1 MEVGSLPRRPMTRMV
16 QLRDPL
22 ASVNSG
28 EAPQGDLR
36 EVQFIPARWLVLAL
50 AVAESLFSRERI
62 SKLGI
67 ASLVWAFTPRSLKI
81 AAAGLAVGVSLV
93 LLGAIAAITLLAIQ
107 LT

>member
-1 MEVGSLPRRPMTRMV
+1 MQRRPITRIL

-28 EAPQGDLR
+28 EAPQGNLR
-36 EVQFIPARWLVLAL
+36 DVQFIPARWLVLAL
-50 AVAESLFSRERI
+50 AVVESLFSRERI

-67 ASLVWAFTPRSLKI
+67 ASLVWAITPRSLKI
-81 AAAGLAVGVSLV
+81 AAAGLAVGVSIV
-93 LLGAIAAITLLAIQ
+93 LLGAIAAITLLALQ

>member
-1 MEVGSLPRRPMTRMV
+1 MA

-36 EVQFIPARWLVLAL
+36 DVQFIPARWLVLAL
-50 AVAESLFSRERI
+50 AAVESLFGRGRI

-81 AAAGLAVGVSLV
+81 AAAGLAVGVSIV
-93 LLGAIAAITLLAIQ
+93 LLGAIAAIALLALQ
-107 LT
+107 LA

>member
-1 MEVGSLPRRPMTRMV
+1 MTREL
-16 QLRDPL
+16 QLLDPP

-36 EVQFIPARWLVLAL
+36 DVQFIPARWLVLAL
-50 AVAESLFSRERI
+50 AVVESLVSRGRI

-67 ASLVWAFTPRSLKI
+67 ASLVWAVTPRSLKI
-81 AAAGLAVGVSLV
+81 TAAGLAVGVSIV
-93 LLGAIAAITLLAIQ
+93 LLGAIAALTLLALQ

>member
-1 MEVGSLPRRPMTRMV
+1 MEVGSWLRRPTTRMV

-22 ASVNSG
+22 ASVNSA

-36 EVQFIPARWLVLAL
+36 DVQFIPARWLVLAL
-50 AVAESLFSRERI
+50 AVVESLFRRGRI

-81 AAAGLAVGVSLV
+81 AAAGLAVGVSIV
-93 LLGAIAAITLLAIQ
+93 LLGAIAAITLLALQ